1 MSQDWPDWPAE
12 GPVTVSRLL
21 ALLEPLAERS
31 VLSLDRAALGEL
43 VGVLWT
49 AAAGAGALPAL
60 TFGPA
65 DPAPALVRALGR
77 LATSA
82 GARQAPLPA
91 DQRARLTSLA
101 RRLVAGD
108 AHRPQG
114 PPPDGPVLVG
124 SEPLVATPS

>member
-1 MSQDWPDWPAE
+1 MSQYWLDWPAE
-12 GPVTVSRLL
+12 TPVTVGRVL
-21 ALLEPLAERS
+21 AILEPLAERS

-43 VGVLWT
+43 VGILWT
-49 AAAGAGALPAL
+49 AAGAGALPAL

-65 DPAPALVRALGR
+65 DPTPALVRALGR

-82 GARQAPLPA
+82 GARQAPLAA
-91 DQRARLTSLA
+91 DQRARLTNLA
-101 RRLVAGD
+101 RRLVAGE